1 MEQLNQWFV
10 EDERFKLTLYKN
22 ENLNEKTKIRD
33 CTDKEMLAIEVF
45 SGGIRYLKVHL
56 ITHFKERIPHLRE
69 ADIHWVLTVPAI
81 WDEAAKKFMRKS
93 AEKAGIPGNQLTLA
107 LEPESAALYCQLGAH
122 RSGLLPV
129 QPGFKFLLLDCGGG
143 TVDITVHEV
152 RLDNSLKEIHRASG
166 GPWGGIKVDDAF
178 QEHLLELFG
187 FERIAS
193 LPKHDVIELE
203 RSFELLKKNV
213 NTEDKNYYIQLPL
226 TLRQSA
232 DLDPGT
238 LVAGKLRL
246 NSKVVK
252 GFFQRPAENI
262 CRKIQEILLSL
273 KHHDLDTIL
282 LVGGFAES
290 KVLQEKVQ

>member
-10 EDERFKLTLYKN
+10 